1 MPDGLSPAK
10 LFLSTEEAG
19 QRLRR
24 VRERLGLRFRDVEEA
39 SQIIADRYG
48 NEEFV
53 IGLSRLSEIENK
65 GLLPSIYRAYALSTI
80 YRLDFSEL
88 LSWYGVRLGEQAGDS
103 RMFPHPNTHPVGFDI
118 RNTKSVR
125 APLSLDPGV
134 DLGKTCYLSRMINK
148 WGPLP
153 LDVFQDDA
161 IERRRIGFVG
171 TEDWS
176 MYPLLRPGS
185 LLLLGDV
192 QKIQNGG
199 WKTEW
204 ERPIYFFEHRDAFLV
219 GWASLDRD
227 RLIVLPH
234 HSSNLPPK
242 VFLYPQEID
251 VLGEVKGVAMLLD
264 RVPAPTARS

>member
-1 MPDGLSPAK
+1 MADGLTPAK

-19 QRLRR
+19 QKLRR

-53 IGLSRLSEIENK
+53 IGLSRLSEIENR
-65 GLLPSIYRAYALSTI
+65 GLLPSIYRAYTLSTI
-80 YRLDFSEL
+80 YRLDFGEL
-88 LSWYGVRLGEQAGDS
+88 LSWYGVRLGEQAADS
-103 RMFPHPNTHPVGFDI
+103 RMFPHPHTHTVGFDL
-118 RNTKSVR
+118 RSPKTVQ

-134 DLGKTCYLSRMINK
+134 DLSKTCYLSRLINK

-153 LDVFQDDA
+153 LDVFQDDNLA
-161 IERRRIGFVG
+161 KRRIAFVG

-185 LLLLGDV
+185 LLLLGEV
-192 QKIQNGG
+192 TKIQSGG
-199 WKTEW
+199 WKSEH
-204 ERPIYFFEHRDAFLV
+204 ERPIYFFEHRDACLV

-251 VLGEVKGVAMLLD
+251 VLGEVIGVSMLLD
-264 RVPAPTARS
+264 RNANPSSRG